1 MAESTNQTIN
11 EVCAIS
17 NLTTEI
23 IRHRE
28 VCDKLHQDLGLPRF
42 EEKHLSREK
51 SVRMQLLKS
60 RKTIVKELINSEKT
74 KSTPRELY
82 LTELATSPVLSLS
95 KLSNNVE
102 RSVNENEQLSDELK
116 QQIKKEQEKVDKLD
130 DLLYEHKKTQESLKV
145 MLQGVI
151 DQQQNLN
158 DEQNTEEEEEEE
170 KNKNKKK
177 KKKKKKNKN
186 KKDGEEKEKSN
197 YEKIESKL
205 KNQIEETKE
214 KNSLIISNMIK
225 FTNKFFE
232 MPTETN
238 EKEKETRKRKRKK
251 QEKKKKKAK
260 KPLSLG
266 KILELLF
273 ESATNEPELKWIDSS
288 PFWKPFVELLDRSG
302 VIEKNPKNPSL
313 VRLAF
318 DLN

>member
-11 EVCAIS
+11 EVCRIS

-28 VCDKLHQDLGLPRF
+28 LCDKLHQDLGLPRF

-60 RKTIVKELINSEKT
+60 RKAIVKELITSEKT
-74 KSTPRELY
+74 KSTPREIY
-82 LTELATSPVLSLS
+82 LTELATSPVLSIS

-102 RSVNENEQLSDELK
+102 RSVNENEQLSKELK

-151 DQQQNLN
+151 DQQENLN
-158 DEQNTEEEEEEE
+158 DEQSTENEEED
-170 KNKNKKK
+170 KVKNKKK
-177 KKKKKKNKN
+177 KKKKKKKKN
-186 KKDGEEKEKSN
+186 KKDDEETEKSN

-214 KNSLIISNMIK
+214 KNALIVSNMIK

-251 QEKKKKKAK
+251 QENKKKKTK

-273 ESATNEPELKWIDSS
+273 ESATNEPELKWIDSK

-318 DLN
+318 DFN